1 MVATKPGHQGEHEGT
16 RKTIAQGM
24 PGDSGGPVVTNAR
37 AIYSTRA
44 AAGAS
49 GIRHSLR
56 PRLARDTDLAATRA
70 LSTPWERGWLSGSL
84 KFK

>member
-37 AIYSTRA
+37 ANYSTRA

-56 PRLARDTDLAATRA
+56 PRLARDTDLAANPGAISAVGMRMVVR
-70 LSTPWERGWLSGSL
+70 LFEI
-84 KFK
+84 